1 MQCRHVRQ
9 PEAKLELWL
18 QTHFLPRLNGTDPRE
33 LKPRGFQNPAVT
45 ERRRPAIAAIVVSA
59 VQPAR
64 IASPSA
70 IPGDRET
77 STMLVIAKIA
87 VATRPASAAKRDARS
102 TVIITRAGAKNGT
115 ITRIENGPFV
125 WFASHQVG
133 FPTVYAEIAKA
144 INEPVIKR

>member
-1 MQCRHVRQ
+1 M
-9 PEAKLELWL
+9 
-18 QTHFLPRLNGTDPRE
+18 
-33 LKPRGFQNPAVT
+33 
-45 ERRRPAIAAIVVSA
+45 
-59 VQPAR
+59 
-64 IASPSA
+64 
-70 IPGDRET
+70 PGDRET

-125 WFASHQVG
+125 WSASHQVG

-144 INEPVIKR
+144 INEPAINRCVAITAIIQDFVRDPASTD